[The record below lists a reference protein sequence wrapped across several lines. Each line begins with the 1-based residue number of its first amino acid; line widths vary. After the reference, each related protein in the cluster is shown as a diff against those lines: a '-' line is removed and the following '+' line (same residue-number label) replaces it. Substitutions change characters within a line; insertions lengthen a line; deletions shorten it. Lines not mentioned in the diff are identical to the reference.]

1 VTVTAQLKLAV
12 RRLGLE
18 PAARRIYFHPKVA
31 AATGLL
37 SPGHRRNVRDDLH
50 MSLLMSFILDAR
62 SNCIDV
68 GANHGNMLGQMV
80 RLAPAGRHLAF
91 EPIPELADDL
101 RRRFP
106 TASVFPVALC
116 DSNGTARFSC
126 VVGDEAL
133 SGLSDRQFSRSSNIL
148 HYDVSTARLDDV
160 TPPDY
165 APAFIKIDVEGA
177 EFAVLNGARET
188 LKRFKPTIWFEHDAS
203 CAYFNST
210 SEQIWDLLNGLE
222 YRIFDSVG
230 RGPLNRGEFGKST
243 RMWSFVAH

>member
-1 VTVTAQLKLAV
+1 MTVTARLKLAA

-18 PAARRIYFHPKVA
+18 PAARRIYFHPKVEA
-31 AATGLL
+31 AAGLV
-37 SPGHRRNVRDDLH
+37 SPSHRRNVRDDRH
-50 MSLLMSFILDAR
+50 MSLLMSFILDDR
-62 SNCIDV
+62 SNCIDI
-68 GANHGNMLGQMV
+68 GANHGTMLAQMV

-91 EPIPELADDL
+91 EPIPEFADDL

-116 DSNGTARFSC
+116 DSNGTAQFSC

-133 SGLSDRQFSRSSNIL
+133 SGLSDRQLSGSNDIV

-177 EFAVLNGARET
+177 EFAVLSGARET
-188 LKRFKPTIWFEHDAS
+188 LKCYKPTIWFEHDGS
-203 CAYFNST
+203 SAYFNST
-210 SEQIWDLLNGLE
+210 SEQIWDLLHGLE
-222 YRIFDSVG
+222 YRIFDSDG
-230 RGPLNRGEFGKST
+230 HGPLNREEFGKGT

>member
-1 VTVTAQLKLAV
+1 
-12 RRLGLE
+12 
-18 PAARRIYFHPKVA
+18 
-31 AATGLL
+31 
-37 SPGHRRNVRDDLH
+37 
-50 MSLLMSFILDAR
+50 MSFILDAG

-68 GANHGNMLGQMV
+68 GANHGNMLEQMV

-106 TASVFPVALC
+106 TASVFPVALS

-133 SGLSDRQFSRSSNIL
+133 SGLSDRQLSRSNNIV
-148 HYDVSTARLDDV
+148 HYEVSTACLDDV
-160 TPPDY
+160 

-177 EFAVLNGARET
+177 EFAVLNGARDT
-188 LKRFKPTIWFEHDAS
+188 LKRHKPTIWFEHDAS
-203 CAYFNST
+203 CAYFNAT

-222 YRIFDSVG
+222 YRIFDADG
-230 RGPLNRGEFGKST
+230 CGPLSRGEFGKNS
-243 RMWSFVAH
+243 RMWSFGAH

>member
-1 VTVTAQLKLAV
+1 VTARLKLAV

-18 PAARRIYFHPKVA
+18 PVARRIYFNPKVT

-37 SPGHRRNVRDDLH
+37 SPGHRRNVKDDLH

-80 RLAPAGRHLAF
+80 CLAPAGQHLAF

-106 TASVFPVALC
+106 TASVFPVALS

-133 SGLSDRQFSRSSNIL
+133 SGLSDRQFSASSNIV

-160 TPPDY
+160 IPADF

-177 EFAVLNGARET
+177 EYAVLNGARDT
-188 LKRFKPTIWFEHDAS
+188 LKRYKPTIWFEHDAS

-210 SEQIWDLLNGLE
+210 SEQIWDLLNELK
-222 YRIFDSVG
+222 YRIFDSDG
-230 RGPLNRGEFGKST
+230 RGPINRAEFGRNT